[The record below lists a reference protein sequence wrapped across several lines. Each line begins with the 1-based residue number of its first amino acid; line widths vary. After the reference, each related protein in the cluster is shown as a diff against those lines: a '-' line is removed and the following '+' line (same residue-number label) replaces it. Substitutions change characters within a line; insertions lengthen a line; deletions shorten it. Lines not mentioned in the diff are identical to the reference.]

1 MMCCIFFR
9 AQNALYY
16 YCVVF
21 SAHGTRS
28 GVIVFYFPACGRC
41 STIIASY
48 FLRVECA
55 LALLCYILRAWN
67 ALWCYCVIF
76 SARGMRSGI
85 IVLYYPCVECALA
98 LLCHIFCAW
107 NGICY
112 FVLNLFRVVIYLPC
126 DFPVFISK
134 LSKCKGIELSAAFLA
149 AFIYI

>member
-1 MMCCIFFR
+1 M
-9 AQNALYY
+9 LY
-16 YCVVF
+16 F
-21 SAHGTRS
+21 SAHGTRA
-28 GVIVFYFPACGRC
+28 GVIVFYFTACGRR
-41 STIIASY
+41 SSIIASY

-85 IVLYYPCVECALA
+85 IVLYFTRVEHALE
-98 LLCHIFCAW
+98 LLCYILRAW
-107 NGICY
+107 NALWY
-112 FVLNLFRVVIYLPC
+112 FVLYSFCIVIYLPC
-126 DFPVFISK
+126 DLPVFISK

>member
-1 MMCCIFFR
+1 MALLCYTFSRVERALPILCHILSMWNALWRYRVIFF
-9 AQNALYY
+9 A
-16 YCVVF
+16 C
-21 SAHGTRS
+21 GTHS
-28 GVIVFYFPACGRC
+28 GVIVLYIFACG
-41 STIIASY
+41 TH
-48 FLRVECA
+48 
-55 LALLCYILRAWN
+55 
-67 ALWCYCVIF
+67 
-76 SARGMRSGI
+76 SGI
-85 IVLYYPCVECALA
+85 IVLYYPCVECDLA